1 MPENFSRPQMEEILR
16 SVDLGGRA
24 EDFLDWLNEFEESF
38 RGKAWSKMCK
48 NLSSAELYSLNSVA
62 VTIGLLKDYITEV
75 VNNGKIADM
84 EVGELGKNDN

>member
-1 MPENFSRPQMEEILR
+1 M
-16 SVDLGGRA
+16 DLGSRA

-48 NLSSAELYSLNSVA
+48 NLTSAELYSLNSVA
-62 VTIGLLKDYITEV
+62 VTIGLFKDYLTEV

-84 EVGELGKNDN
+84 EVENLGRDDN